1 MAETMPNAAA
11 QELHSTKKMVWDAH
25 RIDRVRRICMAYPE
39 AVEVE
44 QFGEPWW
51 KAGKK
56 AFCSYGAEGMQEG
69 MAFNLTLL
77 DQQQLCK
84 DPRFAPTHY
93 IGQHGWTTL
102 TFGKKVDWDEVE
114 ELVDIAYRKVANKRM
129 LAALGSGRS
138 K

>member
-1 MAETMPNAAA
+1 MPNETM
-11 QELHSTKKMVWDAH
+11 QQLHATKKKVWDAKKIE
-25 RIDRVRRICMAYPE
+25 RLRKICMSYPE

-69 MAFNLTLL
+69 AAFNVTLL

-84 DPRFAPTHY
+84 DSRFAPTHY
-93 IGQHGWTTL
+93 VGQHGWTTL
-102 TFGKKVDWDEVE
+102 TFGKAVDWKEIE
-114 ELVDIAYRKVANKRM
+114 ELVDVAYRKVANRRQ
-129 LAALGSGRS
+129 LAALD

>member
-1 MAETMPNAAA
+1 MPTQVA
-11 QELHSTKKMVWDAH
+11 QERNATKKGAWDAK
-25 RIDRVRRICMAYPE
+25 RIAKVRRCCMALPE

-56 AFCSYGAEGMQEG
+56 AFCSYGAEDLREG
-69 MAFNLTLL
+69 VAFNLTLL

-84 DPRFAPTHY
+84 DPRFAPTRY

-102 TFGKKVDWDEVE
+102 TFGATAPDWDEVE
-114 ELVDIAYRKVANKRM
+114 ELVGLAYRKVANKRQ
-129 LAALGSGRS
+129 LALLEA
-138 K
+138 